1 MPLKNK
7 KAHQAKTQRVQG
19 EKFFKKGFIDNLDN
33 QNDPDWVDEEDS
45 DSDSE
50 FKGDSGWAVSISE
63 PAMPDLEDVSDSEDE
78 EEDVVERRNGECGT
92 KRKAAI
98 EKGEE

>member
-7 KAHQAKTQRVQG
+7 KACQAKTQRFQG
-19 EKFFKKGFIDNLDN
+19 EKIFKKGFIDNLDN
-33 QNDPDWVDEEDS
+33 QNDPDWVNKEDS

-50 FKGDSGWAVSISE
+50 FEGDGRWAVSVSE
-63 PAMPDLEDVSDSEDE
+63 AAVPDLADILDSVDE
-78 EEDVVERRNGECGT
+78 EEVVERRNGEGGT

-98 EKGEE
+98 NKG

>member
-33 QNDPDWVDEEDS
+33 QNDPDWVDKEDS
-45 DSDSE
+45 DVLATVHD
-50 FKGDSGWAVSISE
+50 GG
-63 PAMPDLEDVSDSEDE
+63 
-78 EEDVVERRNGECGT
+78 VERQGLSEGRGSVT
-92 KRKAAI
+92 VVYS
-98 EKGEE
+98 